1 MLKDILRTCMDGY
14 TMTEKEA
21 ENAMNQIMGG
31 EATPSQIAS
40 LLTLMRF
47 RGETVDE
54 MTGFARSMR
63 AHSVRIPASDIPV
76 VDTCGTGGD
85 DLGTFNIS
93 TATAIVLSAIGVPVA
108 KHGNRAVS
116 SKSGSA
122 DVLEEL
128 RIATQHS
135 PEEAHRS
142 LQESNLCFL
151 FAPLYHQ
158 SMKHAVAPRKE
169 IGFRTIFNLLGPLTN
184 PANAKH
190 QLIGVYNHQ
199 FAEKMA
205 ETLSRLGTKRA
216 LFVTG
221 GEGLD
226 ELSITTETTIIEVN
240 GSERNT
246 YTLTPEE
253 VGLKRGSLEEIQV
266 ATPADSAA
274 LIEKVFAGIAN
285 ASAEGIVTLNA
296 AAALYVAERAGSIK
310 EGVELVQAAIKSGSV
325 YRHFKTLQTE
335 KKETEQHA

>member
-1 MLKDILRTCMDGY
+1 MLKEILKSCMEGH
-14 TMTEKEA
+14 TMTKTEA
-21 ENAMNQIMGG
+21 EKAMNQIMNG

-40 LLTLMRF
+40 LLTIMRF

-63 AHSVRIPASDIPV
+63 AHSVKIPADDLPV

-128 RIATQHS
+128 KISIQHS
-135 PEEAHRS
+135 PEEAYRS

-169 IGFRTIFNLLGPLTN
+169 IGFRTIFNMLGPLTN
-184 PANAKH
+184 PANAKY
-190 QLIGVYNHQ
+190 QLIGVYDTE
-199 FAEKMA
+199 FAAKMA
-205 ETLSRLGTKRA
+205 ETLGRLGTTRT

-226 ELSITTETTIIEVN
+226 ELSITNESTVIEVN
-240 GSERNT
+240 GTDITT
-246 YTLTPEE
+246 YTLTPED
-253 VGLKRGSLEEIQV
+253 VGLKRGKLEEIQV
-266 ATPADSAA
+266 ATPAESAA
-274 LIEKVFAGIAN
+274 LIEKILKGTAN
-285 ASAEGIVTLNA
+285 PSAEGIVMFNA
-296 AAALYVAERAGSIK
+296 AAALYAAKRVESIN
-310 EGVELVQAAIKSGSV
+310 EGVELVSAAIKSGSV
-325 YRHFKTLQTE
+325 YQHFQTLQTE
-335 KKETEQHA
+335 KEETEQHA